1 MTGGGSID
9 VGARALASP
18 SAERALVERAAGGDS
33 LAFEE
38 LVRRHADRLHA
49 VLRQFGLDES
59 EAQDVAQETFLRAWR
74 ALPRFEARAQ
84 FFTWLYRIG
93 FNEAQRRLG
102 RRPTAGTVVSTTQNP
117 VDDVADDRPGPA
129 TEAQHG
135 ELRQALLAAIE
146 RLPLDMRAAVVLR
159 DIEGL
164 STQEAASV
172 LQLKEAAFKSR
183 LHRGRMRVR
192 EDVEP
197 YLAGRAV
204 DAHPA

>member
-1 MTGGGSID
+1 MTPTGHLEGRTPVSP
-9 VGARALASP
+9 AST
-18 SAERALVERAAGGDS
+18 AERALVARAASGDS

-38 LVRRHADRLHA
+38 LVRLHADRLHA
-49 VLRQFGLDES
+49 VLRRFGLDES

-74 ALPRFEARAQ
+74 ALPRYEARAQ

-102 RRPTAGTVVSTTQNP
+102 KRPKPGVVTSTTDHP
-117 VDDVADDRPGPA
+117 VDNVADERPGPA
-129 TEAQHG
+129 ATAQRS
-135 ELRQALLAAIE
+135 ELRESLLRAIS

-159 DIEGL
+159 DVEGL
-164 STQEAASV
+164 STQEAATV
-172 LQLKEAAFKSR
+172 LGLGEAAFKSR

-197 YLAGRAV
+197 YLLERAAATT
-204 DAHPA
+204 D